1 MVASEASWEDLQ
13 PRLVLEN
20 IRYHPEQ
27 AIQDISD
34 SSSQFPQ
41 EFISDVS

>member
-13 PRLVLEN
+13 PGLVLEN

-27 AIQDISD
+27 TIQDISD